1 MVISHDR
8 PDIIFITECLPK
20 IRGATFSS
28 QLLSLPGYTLFTS
41 FDPEDRPMMAQ
52 GIRGICIYVVDG
64 IQAAEFSIARTHAIE
79 QLWIR
84 IRLKGGDLLTAGCIY
99 RSPSGNAHQS
109 VDELEQLL
117 CSVMAESPSHLLI
130 CGDFNVPQIDWVS
143 SFCHAPDSHHAH
155 KFLDLIHNNLLFQH
169 VTQPTRFREGE
180 TPHVLDLLFTNEEG
194 MMTDLEYL
202 PGLGKS
208 DHIVLRFRLACYTL
222 RMAPAQSQFN
232 FNRANWG
239 KLKASLSNVNWECLS
254 TLDVETGYKFF
265 CETLNKAMT
274 ECIPKAR
281 SSKARKNIYMS
292 SQALKLK
299 KQKNEMWD
307 KYMHNQDPIDLAR
320 FRVCRNRLRSLTRKL
335 RQDFE
340 YGLVNDIKDNPRA
353 FWKYSNSRLKTK
365 PGIGDLRSPSGELEC
380 TDKGKADILN
390 TFFAGVF
397 TQEEL
402 SSMPVL
408 SERITGQEVSELEV
422 TPDNIRSKLAS
433 LNPSSAPGPD
443 GIHPRILRETS
454 HVICIP
460 LALFFNRVLETGAIP
475 HEWKLGRVVP
485 IFKKGDKKDPR
496 NYRPVSLTS
505 VPCKVLESLVR
516 DRLVAHLT
524 DSHLLSVTQHG
535 FRPKRSCN
543 TQLIEVLEDWSAAV
557 ESHCPVDV
565 VYLDFQKAFDSV
577 PHQRLLHKLQCYGV
591 TGKLL
596 KWIKSFLSG
605 RRQQVVLR
613 GCASDWTDV
622 DSGVPQGSV
631 LGPLLF
637 LVYIN
642 DLPETVQGN
651 IKMFADDT
659 KLYST
664 VSTPG
669 DGISLQAD
677 LDCLVH
683 WSDIWQLPFNES
695 KCKVLH
701 LGRTNPHY
709 QYSMRGIP
717 MSCTHVEKDLGVHI
731 DDELKFRL
739 HASTVAAKATQVLS
753 VIRRSFTLLNEFTVP
768 LLYKSLVRPHLEF
781 GNMVWGPFNRTD
793 QRLLERVQ
801 RRATRMVASIR
812 HLPYKERLK
821 LLKLPSLYY
830 RRKRGDMIFL
840 YQLFHGGVD
849 IRPED
854 FFTLAA
860 DGITRGHP
868 FKVLKPRAVCRVRRS
883 IFSVRV
889 VDSWNTLPAK
899 VVCSASVAAFKANL
913 DAHWAHI
920 WYDMPDNG

>member
-1 MVISHDR
+1 M
-8 PDIIFITECLPK
+8 
-20 IRGATFSS
+20 
-28 QLLSLPGYTLFTS
+28 
-41 FDPEDRPMMAQ
+41 
-52 GIRGICIYVVDG
+52 
-64 IQAAEFSIARTHAIE
+64 
-79 QLWIR
+79 
-84 IRLKGGDLLTAGCIY
+84 
-99 RSPSGNAHQS
+99 
-109 VDELEQLL
+109 
-117 CSVMAESPSHLLI
+117 
-130 CGDFNVPQIDWVS
+130 
-143 SFCHAPDSHHAH
+143 
-155 KFLDLIHNNLLFQH
+155 
-169 VTQPTRFREGE
+169 
-180 TPHVLDLLFTNEEG
+180 
-194 MMTDLEYL
+194 
-202 PGLGKS
+202 
-208 DHIVLRFRLACYTL
+208 
-222 RMAPAQSQFN
+222 
-232 FNRANWG
+232 
-239 KLKASLSNVNWECLS
+239 
-254 TLDVETGYKFF
+254 ETGYKFF
-265 CETLNKAMT
+265 CETLNKAT
-274 ECIPKAR
+274 TDCIPKAR
-281 SSKARKNIYMS
+281 SSNARKNIYMS

-320 FRVCRNRLRSLTRKL
+320 FRVSRNRLRSLTRKL

-454 HVICIP
+454 HVICMP

-543 TQLIEVLEDWSAAV
+543 TQLIEVLEDWSAAI
-557 ESHCPVDV
+557 ESHSPVDV

-577 PHQRLLHKLQCYGV
+577 PHQQQLHKLQCYEV

-596 KWIKSFLSG
+596 EWIKSFLSG

-622 DSGVPQGSV
+622 ESGVPQGSV

-701 LGRTNPHY
+701 LGRANPHY

-739 HASTVAAKATQVLS
+739 HASTVAAKATQVLCHS
-753 VIRRSFTLLNEFTVP
+753 SLLHFAE
-768 LLYKSLVRPHLEF
+768 
-781 GNMVWGPFNRTD
+781 
-793 QRLLERVQ
+793 
-801 RRATRMVASIR
+801 
-812 HLPYKERLK
+812 
-821 LLKLPSLYY
+821 
-830 RRKRGDMIFL
+830 
-840 YQLFHGGVD
+840 
-849 IRPED
+849 
-854 FFTLAA
+854 
-860 DGITRGHP
+860 
-868 FKVLKPRAVCRVRRS
+868 
-883 IFSVRV
+883 
-889 VDSWNTLPAK
+889 
-899 VVCSASVAAFKANL
+899 
-913 DAHWAHI
+913 
-920 WYDMPDNG
+920 